1 MKMML
6 IIIVAL
12 LLSSCAKLEMKG
24 FDPATSTLQWIIQ
37 NERK

>member
-1 MKMML
+1 MKIVM
-6 IIIVAL
+6 IIGITI
-12 LLSSCAKLEMKG
+12 LLSNCAKLEMKG